1 MDYLNVMGL
10 ADTLSTRIRY
20 DVMRR
25 NTYYNVNYRM
35 PKVFRGYSWNINYLK
50 YCFTVPYIH

>member
-25 NTYYNVNYRM
+25 NTYYNVNYRILM
-35 PKVFRGYSWNINYLK
+35 RDSQLPLILPPSIS
-50 YCFTVPYIH
+50 P